1 MGRRDRRNG
10 LWNELAAGP
19 LFQPEIVVQILGT
32 VDSRA
37 TENFFASRVY
47 IHMDKIDAA
56 SRADPQLKEEL
67 P

>member
-1 MGRRDRRNG
+1 MNSPRARFSS
-10 LWNELAAGP
+10 P
-19 LFQPEIVVQILGT
+19 KSFQILGT

-37 TENFFASRVY
+37 TENFFASRVF